1 MVYSQLG
8 GPLVRTFK
16 DKNMADLYN
25 TDLGSNTRKA
35 QPSSLFGT
43 RQLKFISISV
53 YDYDLYTDNTQEDH
67 QATTSYLDSDS
78 LYSKI
83 VTAIQEVGE
92 IYFLGAPN
100 EIDRHGFIFAVAA
113 DTAQWQ
119 YSDQGDVDYNEIG
132 IDETEPDGSP
142 TPIYGLGD
150 RYRYLSNGRRY
161 SYVNDLVD
169 RLWNLFFKGD
179 QNGGNFGDREDVYGI
194 DDFDLREM
202 EDCGFGIMP
211 GRFLY

>member
-8 GPLVRTFK
+8 GPATLTFK

-25 TDLGSNTRKA
+25 TDLGGNSRKA
-35 QPSSLFGT
+35 KPSSLFGT
-43 RQLKFISISV
+43 RQLKFISIRL
-53 YDYDLYTDNTQEDH
+53 YEYDLYIDSPTEDH

-83 VTAIQEVGE
+83 VTAIQEVAE
-92 IYFLGAPN
+92 LYYLSAPN
-100 EIDRHGFIFAVAA
+100 EVDRNGFIFAVAA
-113 DTAQWQ
+113 DTGQWQ
-119 YSDQGDVDYNEIG
+119 YSEQGDIDYNEIG
-132 IDETEPDGSP
+132 VDETDD
-142 TPIYGLGD
+142 IYPN
-150 RYRYLSNGRRY
+150 RYQSSGY
-161 SYVNDLVD
+161 SAVNDLVD

-179 QNGGNFGDREDVYGI
+179 TNGDSFEEREDVYSI
-194 DDFDLREM
+194 ADFDLREM

>member
-1 MVYSQLG
+1 
-8 GPLVRTFK
+8 
-16 DKNMADLYN
+16 MADLYN
-25 TDLGSNTRKA
+25 TDLGGNTRKA

-43 RQLKFISISV
+43 RQLKFIGISV
-53 YDYDLYTDNTQEDH
+53 YDYDLYTDSTTEDH

-100 EIDRHGFIFAVAA
+100 ELDRHGFIFAIAA

-119 YSDQGDVDYNEIG
+119 YSEQGDIDYNEIG
-132 IDETEPDGSP
+132 VDETDDVYPN
-142 TPIYGLGD
+142 
-150 RYRYLSNGRRY
+150 RYQRSGY
-161 SYVNDLVD
+161 SAVNDLVD
-169 RLWNLFFKGD
+169 RLWNLFFRGD
-179 QNGGNFGDREDVYGI
+179 SNGGNFEDREDVYGI
-194 DDFDLREM
+194 DDFDLREL

>member
-1 MVYSQLG
+1 MPSTYSDPTGL
-8 GPLVRTFK
+8 
-16 DKNMADLYN
+16 
-25 TDLGSNTRKA
+25 NTRNTK
-35 QPSSLFGT
+35 PSSLFGT

-119 YSDQGDVDYNEIG
+119 YSDQGDINYNEVG
-132 IDETEPDGSP
+132 VNETN
-142 TPIYGLGD
+142 
-150 RYRYLSNGRRY
+150 NGNGWKIRRQPSGY
-161 SYVNDLVD
+161 SAVNDLVD

-179 QNGGNFGDREDVYGI
+179 TNGGNFGDREDVYGI

>member
-1 MVYSQLG
+1 
-8 GPLVRTFK
+8 
-16 DKNMADLYN
+16 MADTYSDPTGL
-25 TDLGSNTRKA
+25 NTRNAK
-35 QPSSLFGT
+35 PSSLFGT
-43 RQLKFISISV
+43 RQLKFIGISV
-53 YDYDLYTDNTQEDH
+53 YDYDLYTDSTTEDH

-119 YSDQGDVDYNEIG
+119 YSDQGDIDYNENG
-132 IDETEPDGSP
+132 VDETDG
-142 TPIYGLGD
+142 GNGGKE
-150 RYRYLSNGRRY
+150 RYRYLSNGRQY

-169 RLWNLFFKGD
+169 RLWNLFFRGD
-179 QNGGNFGDREDVYGI
+179 QNGGNWNDREDVYGI
-194 DDFDLREM
+194 DNFDLREL

>member
-1 MVYSQLG
+1 
-8 GPLVRTFK
+8 
-16 DKNMADLYN
+16 MADLYN
-25 TDLGSNTRKA
+25 TDLGGNSRKA

-43 RQLKFISISV
+43 RQLKFIGISI
-53 YDYDLYTDNTQEDH
+53 YDYDLYTDSTAEDH

-100 EIDRHGFIFAVAA
+100 EIDRHGFIFAIAA

-119 YSDQGDVDYNEIG
+119 YSEQGDIDYNENG
-132 IDETEPDGSP
+132 VDETDDVYPN
-142 TPIYGLGD
+142 
-150 RYRYLSNGRRY
+150 RYQRSGY
-161 SYVNDLVD
+161 SAVNDLVD
-169 RLWNLFFKGD
+169 RLWNLFFRGD
-179 QNGGNFGDREDVYGI
+179 SNGGNFEDREDVYGI